1 MLSRGVDGDAVSSF
15 SFFYLKTC
23 RFFLLRGKLRFLQ
36 IFFSVAWLL
45 PMNVFKLE
53 GFLFFFRI
61 FLKMSSEESFFFP
74 GEEMV
79 TLKLFS
85 FSRLILKK
93 SQSPRKWWA
102 GSTILLFLSM
112 FRRWWGN
119 QMFSKSV
126 LILEDIR
133 RTKLMSI
140 FRCRSEVFSFF
151 FFKVAMSV
159 LVEFFLKMKRSWSLQ
174 SLAAEIFQDV

>member
-1 MLSRGVDGDAVSSF
+1 MLSRGVDGDTVSSF
-15 SFFYLKTC
+15 FFLPFYLKFC

-36 IFFSVAWLL
+36 IFISVTWLL

-85 FSRLILKK
+85 FLPAHSQEIAK
-93 SQSPRKWWA
+93 SSKVMGWFDA
-102 GSTILLFLSM
+102 SSFFSM
-112 FRRWWGN
+112 FRR
-119 QMFSKSV
+119 
-126 LILEDIR
+126 
-133 RTKLMSI
+133 
-140 FRCRSEVFSFF
+140 
-151 FFKVAMSV
+151 
-159 LVEFFLKMKRSWSLQ
+159 
-174 SLAAEIFQDV
+174 